1 MSLFIVQNL
10 KLLRLKP
17 YFDTPPLSQGS
28 YAFRPL
34 GLALHHQPCPLLVL
48 LASPP
53 LTGHL
58 PCLLVGPCLLAS
70 LQGLPGSPAYWFW
83 PPTSFPF
90 TVYYP
95 FHSPMCPSMFPI
107 PLDTVSKMKNS
118 LRISLYVPGSIHH
131 QRQRSHHRNQSRL
144 AASQWSLPQNA
155 EFVHPRWCSSVE
167 TRGFGR
173 H

>member
-1 MSLFIVQNL
+1 MTLHLYPSASMPSVSFL
-10 KLLRLKP
+10 P
-17 YFDTPPLSQGS
+17 TPG
-28 YAFRPL
+28 
-34 GLALHHQPCPLLVL
+34 
-48 LASPP
+48 
-53 LTGHL
+53 
-58 PCLLVGPCLLAS
+58 
-70 LQGLPGSPAYWFW
+70 PGSPSPALPPSRAPSFSSSHWTPSLPPCWPLPPRQPPRPPWLPSILVLAAYLL
-83 PPTSFPF
+83 PF

-95 FHSPMCPSMFPI
+95 FHSPMCSSMFPI

-131 QRQRSHHRNQSRL
+131 QRQRSHHQNQSRL

-167 TRGFGR
+167 TRDFGR